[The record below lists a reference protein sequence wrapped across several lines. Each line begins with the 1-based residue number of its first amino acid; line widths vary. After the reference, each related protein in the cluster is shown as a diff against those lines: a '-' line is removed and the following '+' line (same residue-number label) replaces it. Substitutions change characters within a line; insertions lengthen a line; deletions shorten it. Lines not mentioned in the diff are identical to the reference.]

1 MIRTIRVMPNLRSKT
16 NQHAQSIN
24 YSTHLS
30 CVWIET
36 GNPAQPLA
44 CVWIDKDL
52 RAVSSN
58 SEEQP
63 EIYPLC
69 A

>member
-1 MIRTIRVMPNLRSKT
+1 MI
-16 NQHAQSIN
+16 

-52 RAVSSN
+52 SAVSSN